1 MKELKEMTLKEKALF
16 YKEFAEIIEKLEND
30 IDYYKDN
37 YNDNE
42 YFVNEYIKP
51 KTLVLNVLKSLNI

>member
-16 YKEFAEIIEKLEND
+16 YKEFAEIIEKLESD
-30 IDYYKDN
+30 IEYYKENYSDN
-37 YNDNE
+37 D
-42 YFVNEYIKP
+42 YFQHEYIKP